1 MNTKRWG
8 VASIGIAA
16 VAGFWLAAELKPTQA
31 FAQGEKSA
39 MASPAR
45 FQVSAWGFGS
55 DAGRGERGCYIVDT
69 TTGELWVAHA
79 DGAAKKLSEKLK

>member
-8 VASIGIAA
+8 LASIGIAA
-16 VAGFWLAAELKPTQA
+16 FAGFWLIAELKPTQA
-31 FAQGEKSA
+31 FAQAERSA